1 MLRPDQSQ
9 INRLYASE
17 AEKISLHVYLRYVLA
32 ENKRWQLDIIV
43 DEMTTAEELRD
54 SWGDIDKAREDLK
67 LWQGTDPNRFSV
79 ALMLDLEQRKEGGSY
94 TELAM
99 DMNFDALVYLLWAMD
114 ESKGKERT
122 RAGQLAF
129 INHMQGL
136 GIRSADVH
144 EWEDQGRAELT
155 KGRLPWTL
163 KRGPIKQRRIID
175 ALRQFKEEKDKNK
188 IVITSSATTD
198 YLINIRIDVYIF
210 GYWKKARDLFQRWIP
225 DKEYIGYE
233 KRLNAREMELIQ
245 KAVEFSGLNT
255 QH

>member
-79 ALMLDLEQRKEGGSY
+79 ALMLDLEQRRLSNSSY
-94 TELAM
+94 GKLAM

-114 ESKGKERT
+114 ESKGKERA

-136 GIRSADVH
+136 GIRSEDVH
-144 EWEDQGRAELT
+144 EWEDQGRAEIAE
-155 KGRLPWTL
+155 GRLPWTL
-163 KRGPIKQRRIID
+163 KRGPIKRQRIID
-175 ALRQFKEEKDKNK
+175 ALRQFKIEQESKKT
-188 IVITSSATTD
+188 VITPTTTAD
-198 YLINIRIDVYIF
+198 YLTNIRITVYIF
-210 GYWKKARDLFQRWIP
+210 GYWKKARDLFQSRVLE
-225 DKEYIGYE
+225 KEYMGYE

-255 QH
+255 Q